1 MGLTALPRPVPG
13 PIRPHSIRS
22 RGGLEAICVNLL
34 TAVSHGTTEG
44 RTAVATIVTS
54 ATPDTAPVTGPHVTE
69 HVITVAA
76 SPDAVYAL
84 VADVS
89 GWPQVFGPTVHVE
102 VLEEKAGDGPD
113 GTGEQLL
120 RIWALANE
128 QVRTWTSRR
137 TLDPRGRTVTFRQ
150 VVSAAPVA
158 TMGGTWRIEP
168 IDDGTTRVVLLHDY
182 RAIDDDPQSEELI
195 ERAVDRNSVAEL
207 AALKKAAELG
217 SLADELQL
225 TFSDSV
231 TVDGTAADVYAF
243 LNRADLWPERL
254 PHVARL
260 DLTEDEPGIQH
271 MDMDTRS
278 PDGSLHNTTSVRVC
292 FEDREQIVYKQLR
305 VPVAMR
311 VHTGRWTIE
320 PSGEGDTLTVTSWH
334 TVVLDPEGVRAALGP
349 DATIA
354 EARALVR
361 KALGANSSTTLRHAK
376 QFAEDMHART

>member
-1 MGLTALPRPVPG
+1 M
-13 PIRPHSIRS
+13 
-22 RGGLEAICVNLL
+22 
-34 TAVSHGTTEG
+34 
-44 RTAVATIVTS
+44 ATIVTS
-54 ATPDTAPVTGPHVTE
+54 ATEDTAPVTGPHVTE
-69 HVITVAA
+69 HAITVSAP
-76 SPDAVYAL
+76 PDAVYAL

-120 RIWALANE
+120 RIWALAND

-137 TLDPRGRTVTFRQ
+137 VLDPRARTITFRQ

-158 TMGGTWRIEP
+158 TMGGTWRVEP
-168 IDDGTTRVVLLHDY
+168 VDDGTTRVVLLHDY
-182 RAIDDDPQSEELI
+182 RAIDDDPKAEELI

-217 SLADELQL
+217 SGADELQL

-231 TVDGTAADVYAF
+231 TVDGAAADVYAF
-243 LNRADLWPERL
+243 LDRADLWPERL

-292 FEDREQIVYKQLR
+292 FEDRKQIVYKQLR

-320 PSGEGDTLTVTSWH
+320 PSGDENTGNTGNTGNTENAGGTLTVTSWH

-361 KALGANSSTTLRHAK
+361 RTLGANSSTTLRHAK
-376 QFAEDMHART
+376 QFAEDMHVRT

>member
-1 MGLTALPRPVPG
+1 
-13 PIRPHSIRS
+13 
-22 RGGLEAICVNLL
+22 
-34 TAVSHGTTEG
+34 
-44 RTAVATIVTS
+44 VATIVAS
-54 ATPDTAPVTGPHVTE
+54 ETPDTERPASGTGPHVTE
-69 HVITVAA
+69 HTITVAA
-76 SPDAVYAL
+76 PPDAVYAL

-89 GWPQVFGPTVHVE
+89 SWPQVFGPTVHVE
-102 VLEEKAGDGPD
+102 VLEENTADTAGAADAPR
-113 GTGEQLL
+113 TGEQLL
-120 RIWALANE
+120 RIWAMANE

-137 TLDPRGRTVTFRQ
+137 TLDPQARVITFRQ

-158 TMGGTWRIEP
+158 SMGGTWRIEEV
-168 IDDGTTRVVLLHDY
+168 DDGTTRVVLLHDY
-182 RAIDDDPQSEELI
+182 RAVDDDPEAERLI

-207 AALKKAAELG
+207 AALKTAAELG
-217 SLADELQL
+217 ETAQELQF

-231 TVDGTAADVYAF
+231 TVAGAAGDVYGF

-260 DLTEDEPGIQH
+260 GLTEDEPGIQH

-292 FEDREQIVYKQLR
+292 FEDRKQIVYKQLR

-320 PSGEGDTLTVTSWH
+320 PAGDDGTLTVTSWH
-334 TVVLDPEGVRAALGP
+334 TVVLDPEGVRSALGP
-349 DATIA
+349 EATLA

-361 KALGANSSTTLRHAK
+361 KALGTNSSTTLRHAK
-376 QFAEDMHART
+376 NFAEDVHAGT

>member
-1 MGLTALPRPVPG
+1 MPG
-13 PIRPHSIRS
+13 SIKPLSSRE

-34 TAVSHGTTEG
+34 TAVSYGTTEG

-54 ATPDTAPVTGPHVTE
+54 ATPDTDPAPVTGPHVTE
-69 HVITVAA
+69 HSITVAA
-76 SPDAVYAL
+76 PPDAVYAL

-102 VLEEKAGDGPD
+102 VLEEKSGDGAD

-120 RIWALANE
+120 RIWAIANE
-128 QVRTWTSRR
+128 QVRSWTSRR
-137 TLDPRGRTVTFRQ
+137 VLDPRGRTVTFRQ
-150 VVSAAPVA
+150 VVPAAPVA
-158 TMGGTWRIEP
+158 TMGGTWRVEP
-168 IDDGTTRVVLLHDY
+168 VDDGTTRVILLHDY
-182 RAIDDDPQSEELI
+182 RAVDDDPQAEELI
-195 ERAVDRNSVAEL
+195 GRAVDRNSVAEL
-207 AALKKAAELG
+207 TALKNTAELG
-217 SLADELQL
+217 ASADELKL

-231 TVDGTAADVYAF
+231 TVAGAAGDVYAF
-243 LNRADLWPERL
+243 LDRAELWPERL

-292 FEDREQIVYKQLR
+292 FEDRRQIVYKQLR

-320 PSGEGDTLTVTSWH
+320 PSGDGDTLTVTSWH
-334 TVVLDPEGVRAALGP
+334 TVVLDPEGVRTVLGP
-349 DATIA
+349 EATLA
-354 EARALVR
+354 EARDLVR
-361 KALGANSSTTLRHAK
+361 KTLGANSSTTLRHAK
-376 QFAEDMHART
+376 RFAEEVHVGT